1 MDAVAVAK
9 KDDVYLWV
17 SGEPHVIREMSD
29 YFTFDVPS
37 AKFHPSYKMG
47 AWDGKIRLLN
57 YKDQTIYA
65 GLLPHIRTFCRER
78 GYILTSEEQADENF
92 SLNEANEFVETL
104 GLPFKPREYQ
114 MEAFVAAVRKR
125 RMLLLSPT
133 GSGKSLIIYL
143 LIKLYS
149 TKHDRKHLIIV
160 PSTSLVAQKKK
171 DFKKNILAKQKKK

>member
-29 YFTFDVPS
+29 CFTFDVPA

-92 SLNEANEFVETL
+92 SLNI
-104 GLPFKPREYQ
+104 
-114 MEAFVAAVRKR
+114 VRCYTK
-125 RMLLLSPT
+125 
-133 GSGKSLIIYL
+133 
-143 LIKLYS
+143 IKCIF
-149 TKHDRKHLIIV
+149 LIIV
-160 PSTSLVAQKKK
+160 CIECKCYRLIFRASKVSLQGI
-171 DFKKNILAKQKKK
+171 NQILLRNGIIHYS